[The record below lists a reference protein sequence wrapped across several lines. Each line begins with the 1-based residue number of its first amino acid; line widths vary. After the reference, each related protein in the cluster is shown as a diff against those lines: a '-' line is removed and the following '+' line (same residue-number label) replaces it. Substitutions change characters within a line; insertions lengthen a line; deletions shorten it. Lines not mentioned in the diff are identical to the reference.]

1 MALVET
7 LRWESSEMTSRIA
20 GNISIVGYRSA
31 ELRRRAELPT
41 DLHAACGIGVGV
53 LLGIAMWA
61 AIIAV
66 SIAVTG

>member
-1 MALVET
+1 
-7 LRWESSEMTSRIA
+7 MTSRIA
-20 GNISIVGYRSA
+20 GNISIVGYRLA
-31 ELRRRAELPT
+31 EMRRSAELPT

-66 SIAVTG
+66 SVALLG